1 METQQVLDA
10 LKPKAASFGFNDEEL
25 REASEK
31 IAELHP
37 EEATEEEVA
46 KVVDNH
52 LPFLKLSQ
60 SAANRSF
67 ERMKLQFEKEN
78 PKPKKTSDKEDEED
92 EDEEGKGKKKTVKKE
107 ETKDEESDALKK
119 LRKDIDDRLKVLE
132 DENKALKA
140 EKAAATFRQSVI
152 TALEGV
158 DESYYSLA
166 LESAKFEK
174 QEDVDN
180 FVKKVKDGWDAM
192 SKKLKIGNLSSVK
205 PPKGGGPAPDKPSQD
220 VKDRIE
226 RRKKSGSV
234 ASPIRGI
241 EPKK

>member
-10 LKPKAASFGFNDEEL
+10 LKPKAASFGFNEEEL
-25 REASEK
+25 KEVSEK

-37 EEATEEEVA
+37 EEATEDEIA
-46 KVVDNH
+46 QVVENH

-67 ERMKLQFEKEN
+67 ERMKAQFEKDN
-78 PKPKKTSDKEDEED
+78 PKPKKTSEEEEEPEDEE
-92 EDEEGKGKKKTVKKE
+92 EKETKGTKKPKKE
-107 ETKDEESDALKK
+107 KETKPDPFKAIEE
-119 LRKDIDDRLKVLE
+119 RLKALE
-132 DENKALKA
+132 DENKALKTEKTVSA
-140 EKAAATFRQSVI
+140 FRKAATD
-152 TALEGV
+152 ALEGV

-180 FVKKVKDGWDAM
+180 FVQKVKDGWDAM

-205 PPKGGGPAPDKPSQD
+205 PPKGGGPAPDKPSQA
-220 VKDRIE
+220 VQDRIE
-226 RRKKSGSV
+226 RRKKSG
-234 ASPIRGI
+234 AATAPIRGI